1 MKRKR
6 THKLRTSGCLSSPEL
21 LESRKLFSATETS
34 TSEGPA
40 LEIEQVLDVGRDYLL
55 NLDARDHLTVS
66 GKRFGSKNIGLPG
79 GGRASPILPGGFRV
93 LGAEAREDSF
103 ALHTERD
110 GLKYRW
116 RGSSDGNLL
125 SHFSGL
131 SNFDNPS
138 LVRETE
144 TPSQIEDS
152 DNVQNQFP
160 IILDSSIAAQQ
171 PLLTIQG
178 DDFSY
183 EQQLND
189 DVVQFL
195 DTELVSGRY
204 VISITADNFRVS
216 KSFELEVRDDGT
228 VLMNGN
234 ENEVVRFTG
243 YEPTD
248 YHFHYIWEANLNGSG
263 GLEFS
268 SHSDDNLDSN
278 QPTNAAASLAALPE
292 NVETLNSIDSLK
304 QNEFEV
310 LNLSPD
316 FTKPGMIKRMEVIV
330 EGASDEDKKIT
341 INLEID
347 DRAGD
352 DASAETGQIRFR
364 NYRGS
369 HLIQTDEKGFSFR
382 STYYVYKRELINELL
397 LESITLTDSHGHE
410 LIQTGEDIPFVCR
423 FNNSAS
429 VTIAP
434 ELVGNPTS
442 AEFTD
447 DRVFAMNFQVILET
461 DECYLYRPRKA
472 SVRFQIK
479 QDFRHSNTTAWS
491 TYRSKAE
498 LIGKTEDGRSIF
510 DVNFEGKFSGSGRY
524 GEFTAREIRIWDGK
538 HFDLPFSPITL
549 FKEPPAEK
557 PPVAETTKPEVE
569 RETLVVQAEPI
580 NPITPNGS
588 TRVTMSF
595 RGRNIRSIDAT
606 ISNPLKKQFG
616 FFDANKNVHV
626 RYTRDAWRQGISPK
640 EWWEQ
645 NTHGKLYPE
654 TAITLEIVESHADG
668 WNDYKAVFELPA
680 ESLPGIWEINT
691 LSFMGP
697 RNSEGRSSGTGFRFS
712 ETTFSTESQI

>member
-1 MKRKR
+1 MKHRRK
-6 THKLRTSGCLSSPEL
+6 HKLQTSSQLSRPEL
-21 LESRKLFSATETS
+21 LESRKLFSATEAS
-34 TSEGPA
+34 SSDGPA

-55 NLDARDHLTVS
+55 NLDAREHLTVS

-79 GGRASPILPGGFRV
+79 GGRASSILPGGFRV

-103 ALHTERD
+103 ALHTEKD
-110 GLKYRW
+110 GTKYRW

-125 SHFSGL
+125 SSFSGL

-138 LVRETE
+138 LLRATE
-144 TPSQIEDS
+144 SPSQEEDS

-268 SHSDDNLDSN
+268 SHTDDNPITN
-278 QPTNAAASLAALPE
+278 QATNAAASLAALPE
-292 NVETLNSIDSLK
+292 NVEPLNNINSLK

-330 EGASDEDKKIT
+330 EGASDEDKQI
-341 INLEID
+341 IIYID
-347 DRAGD
+347 IDERLGK
-352 DASAETGQIRFR
+352 DASATTGWINFSCGRA
-364 NYRGS
+364 S
-369 HLIQTDEKGFSFR
+369 HLRQADDTGFRLRATEF
-382 STYYVYKRELINELL
+382 VHKREPIGELL
-397 LESITLTDSHGHE
+397 LERIRLFDSHGHE
-410 LIQTGEDIPFVCR
+410 SIQTGEDIPFVCR
-423 FNNSAS
+423 FNNSVG

-447 DRVFAMNFQVILET
+447 DYIFTMSFQVILET
-461 DECYLYRPRKA
+461 DECLLYRTYYEAEVP
-472 SVRFQIK
+472 FQVK
-479 QDFRHSNTTAWS
+479 QDGRWILGGSAGATS
-491 TYRSKAE
+491 TRRSKAE
-498 LIGKTEDGRSIF
+498 LIGETEDGRWLF
-510 DVNFEGKFSGSGRY
+510 NVTFEGNVTRGRY
-524 GEFTAREIRIWDGK
+524 DEFTTREIRIWDGK
-538 HFDLPFSPITL
+538 YFDLRFSPITV
-549 FKEPPAEK
+549 FKEPPPIEPL
-557 PPVAETTKPEVE
+557 PPQFPPGFEQ
-569 RETLVVQAEPI
+569 ETLVVQAEPI
-580 NPITPNGS
+580 NQITPDGS

-595 RGRNIRSIDAT
+595 RGRDIQEIKAI
-606 ISNPLKKQFG
+606 ISNPLQKQFQ
-616 FFDANKNVHV
+616 FFNANHFMLFHNY
-626 RYTRDAWRQGISPK
+626 RTIGYTERGLPILEPVPWGIISSNISP
-640 EWWEQ
+640 E
-645 NTHGKLYPE
+645 NVM
-654 TAITLEIVESHADG
+654 TLEVVESYAEG

-680 ESLPGIWEINT
+680 ESLPGTWKIEG
-691 LSFMGP
+691 LSFW
-697 RNSEGRSSGTGFRFS
+697 GTRGGKSYRFS
-712 ETTFSTESQI
+712 ETSFST